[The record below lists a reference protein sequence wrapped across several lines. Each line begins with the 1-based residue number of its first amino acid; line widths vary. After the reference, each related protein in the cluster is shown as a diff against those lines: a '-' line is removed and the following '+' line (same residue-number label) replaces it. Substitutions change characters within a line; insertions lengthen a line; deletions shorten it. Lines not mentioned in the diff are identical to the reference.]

1 MPGPSPW
8 GYRPGADVADH
19 WDDYADNARGAGYH
33 GGKVQS
39 TGRKAMQAWFL
50 IAFAMLMSTAASA
63 QQHEVMTR
71 ANVDYVEHDGAKLSG
86 DLYLPK
92 GVAKAPVVIA
102 IHGGGWQGGS
112 PAGYQHWGPYLA
124 RNGYGMFAIKY
135 RLAKPGI
142 YPRAVYDVRS
152 AIQFV
157 RAKAAELGVDADR
170 IGLWGDSAGGHLAAL
185 AGLAADTY
193 TAEYSSDPHAAI
205 AVNVKTVVGFY
216 GVYDMLAQWH
226 HDQIARPRD
235 QIAEKFLGA
244 SPMQNRKLYF
254 ESSPIS
260 YATIDRNKAS
270 FMLVNG
276 TADDIV
282 DPEQSQQ
289 FWQAL
294 NQAGIYSRRIVIP
307 GAGHFFASDPHN
319 ESGSFS
325 GLTAPRILRFLQER
339 L

>member
-1 MPGPSPW
+1 
-8 GYRPGADVADH
+8 
-19 WDDYADNARGAGYH
+19 
-33 GGKVQS
+33 
-39 TGRKAMQAWFL
+39 
-50 IAFAMLMSTAASA
+50 
-63 QQHEVMTR
+63 MTR
-71 ANVDYVEHDGAKLSG
+71 WHAMALCAVLLSTNPALAQPGEVTSLDNVDYVAHDGVKLTG

-92 GVAKAPVVIA
+92 GVAKTPLVIA

-112 PAGYQHWGPYLA
+112 PAAYQHWGPYLA

-135 RLAKPGI
+135 RLGKAGT
-142 YPRAVYDVRS
+142 YPKAVYDVKA

-157 RAKAAELGVDADR
+157 RAKAGDLDVDPDR

-185 AGLAADTY
+185 TGLAADQY
-193 TAEYSSDPHAAI
+193 TAEYRNDPNAGVP
-205 AVNVKTVVGFY
+205 VNVKAVVGFY
-216 GVYDMLAQWH
+216 GVYDLLAQWH

-235 QIAEKFLGA
+235 QIAEKFLGV

-282 DPEQSQQ
+282 DPAQSQQ
-289 FWQAL
+289 FWEAL

-307 GAGHFFASDPHN
+307 GAGHFFSSDPHN
-319 ESGSFS
+319 EPGSFS
-325 GLTAPRILRFLQER
+325 GLAAPRVLRFLRDR